1 MDTKNQILVD
11 LDVIDELIIRLTKS
25 KQFYED
31 ELLHI
36 SDIIGEDCYLE
47 YAQEYFRTTHM
58 LNYLKEYRKEK
69 QNI

>member
-1 MDTKNQILVD
+1 MENKNQILID

-25 KQFYED
+25 KQLYED
-31 ELLHI
+31 ELL
-36 SDIIGEDCYLE
+36 DIGDIVDEDGYLE
-47 YAQEYFRTTHM
+47 YAREYFRTTHM